1 MVPPSDDSP
10 HGPSPAGPSAAV
22 ARSDPHGG
30 GSRAAQDAD
39 GGGSSFDGE
48 DFLFHL
54 YRGSE
59 LLQDNRIEEAKGE
72 LETALGMQPRDVE
85 GQGLLGVV
93 YFRLGMYPH
102 AMGIYEE
109 LVRSCPGEVTPRINL
124 ALCYLK
130 TGQLV
135 QARTVLEQVIAIV
148 PDHQRGWGYLGLVF
162 ERLGDHAKA
171 QVAFERA
178 EQPHLARRMER
189 ILDDRARIPGESQ
202 RPDRQEMMRAAR
214 DAEVELD
221 RGEDAFSV
229 ADNSD
234 DATSRSGHWR
244 AIELGQERLP
254 PPSRTFTPGS
264 LTPSRP
270 PRAPTIPPTS
280 ARGGAPTLAAGVVV
294 PPPVDQLA
302 EESMMIFSDDPRV
315 VGHADGVVLV
325 TSPDRFVL
333 RPSCLRAVL
342 PGGTPLSCVDMSRRA
357 RGRDLDEPLGEA
369 GDVLVELTGAARLVL
384 ASAEGRLVVTQ
395 LEGQFLYLRE
405 SLLVGFESSIN
416 YESGRLPIAG
426 ERHEPLVQLSG
437 NGAVIFHGGNLI
449 EALDCRAERPVW
461 VAAEVVV
468 GWTGRL
474 LPRPLDAGESFGVSK
489 LGTAASGSR
498 GMISFSGD
506 GAVFVRVR

>member
-1 MVPPSDDSP
+1 MVPPSDDLP
-10 HGPSPAGPSAAV
+10 PGPSQGGPQSLSGGMSPSGGAG
-22 ARSDPHGG
+22 RGNE
-30 GSRAAQDAD
+30 DAD
-39 GGGSSFDGE
+39 GSGASFDGE

-59 LLQDNRIEEAKGE
+59 LLQDNRIAEAKGE

-102 AMGIYEE
+102 AMEIYEG

-189 ILDDRARIPGESQ
+189 ILEERSRIPGESQ
-202 RPDRQEMMRAAR
+202 PPDRQEMMRAAQ
-214 DAEVELD
+214 DAEDELD
-221 RGEDAFSV
+221 RGEAAFSV
-229 ADNSD
+229 AGNSD
-234 DATSRSGHWR
+234 GETSRSGHWR

-254 PPSRTFTPGS
+254 PPSRTFLPGS

-302 EESMMIFSDDPRV
+302 EESMMVFSDEPRV

-325 TSPDRFVL
+325 TSPDRFIL

-342 PGGTPLSCVDMSRRA
+342 PGGTPLRCVPMSRHA
-357 RGRDLDEPLGEA
+357 RGRDLEEPLGEP

-384 ASAEGRLVVTQ
+384 ASAEGRLVVTR
-395 LEGQFLYLRE
+395 LDGQFLYLRE
-405 SLLVGFESSIN
+405 SLLVGFEGGISC
-416 YESGRLPIAG
+416 ESGRLPVAD

-437 NGAVIFHGGNLI
+437 NGAVVFHGGNLI

-461 VAAEVVV
+461 IAADVVV

-474 LPRPLDAGESFGVSK
+474 LPRPLDASESLGVSQ
-489 LGTAASGSR
+489 LGASASGPR

-506 GAVFVRVR
+506 GAVFARVR